1 MYKTTSS
8 SISIMA
14 DWRLALATVL
24 GVLSPALG
32 QMGMCH
38 QPSSDNTTFYDFKL
52 RNVHKNDTIN
62 FSDYRGKVVLLV
74 NVATY

>member
-14 DWRLALATVL
+14 DWRLALAAVL

-32 QMGMCH
+32 QMGKCQ